1 MFYNTRRFIYLSK
14 EALKKFQAYL
24 RDSTYAFELT
34 KEFNHFFSF
43 SSYSFFFVLFFTFLL
58 FGLIA
63 LWNVNIFFTSFGSLL
78 ILVLLVHG
86 WKSLE
91 HVIKDYTFSPEIA
104 KLFLFL
110 TSAILLR
117 LILIVLGLV

>member
-14 EALKKFQAYL
+14 EAFKKFQAYL
-24 RDSTYAFELT
+24 RDSTYVFELT

-43 SSYSFFFVLFFTFLL
+43 SSYPFFFVLFFTFLL

-78 ILVLLVHG
+78 TLVLLVHG

-117 LILIVLGLV
+117 LILIVLGLI

>member
-14 EALKKFQAYL
+14 EAFKKFKAYL
-24 RDSTYAFELT
+24 QDSTYTFELS
-34 KEFNHFFSF
+34 KELNHFFSF
-43 SSYSFFFVLFFTFLL
+43 NSYSFFFVLFFTFLL
-58 FGLIA
+58 FCFVA

-78 ILVLLVHG
+78 IIVLLIHG

-91 HVIKDYTFSPEIA
+91 HVIKDYTFPPEIA

-117 LILIVLGLV
+117 LVLIVLGLV